1 MPGDGTRDS
10 NDAHIPANKPVA
22 APEVVDLETKVEPSQ
37 DRARN
42 TFETILTVTGDLLG
56 EVGFERL
63 STNMVCKRAGI
74 SPPALYRYFPN
85 KYAIL
90 RELGRRLM
98 DAQDE
103 AVFEWIREGG
113 VQKSTFEDLLE
124 SCLLIQSRVNDITR
138 TFPGGAWILRVMRV
152 IPVLREVRVESRQTV
167 ADSIRSAAQQAFPD
181 IPEARLATVTKLT
194 TEMMYAATE
203 MAIEEPDLEEE
214 ITREACIMV
223 ASYYTRL
230 TGIE

>member
-167 ADSIRSAAQQAFPD
+167 ADSIRSAAQQAFPG